1 MKNRI
6 AVISFLLFIFIP
18 LRGVAQDNMTV
29 EDAIRI
35 GLKNNYDIRIS
46 RNTAEISANNRGK
59 GLAGFLPKIDT
70 QGNYRYDASNDD
82 TDDPVSFGN
91 SDSRTYG
98 SQISLNWTLFDGFG
112 MFADK
117 VRYDALAKLGEYEAR
132 DRIETTVVSIMAAY
146 FNLVQQEQLLD
157 VAENTRNIS
166 RTRLDRE
173 IVRRDL
179 GGLSKTDLLNARVNF
194 NNDQSALLDQE
205 LQVAIAKKDLNILLS
220 RDPQEKIR
228 VRKEIRVLPLDLGFD
243 GLLAAAE
250 KRNSSLQTARQDL
263 KVSEQGVRLARSAF
277 WPRLDLNANYG
288 YNDRSLFGDDVLP
301 SVKRRNQTLDASVG
315 LALTFNLFNGNVDR
329 INYQNAVIEQK
340 NSRLSL
346 NDIRNRIAGLVSEKY
361 ITFNNQLEK
370 VTLEQQNT
378 VTARQNLKVQQQ
390 RYAIGASDSLDF
402 RDAQVNVV
410 RARTALIV
418 ARYRARITLLEIEQ
432 LIGKIEIE

>member
-18 LRGVAQDNMTV
+18 LRGAAQDNMTV

-117 VRYDALAKLGEYEAR
+117 VRYDALAKLGAYEAR

>member
-117 VRYDALAKLGEYEAR
+117 VRYDALAKLGEAR

-361 ITFNNQLEK
+361 ITFKNQLEK